1 MGVTLVTDHK
11 YDRSID
17 RQVTLFDYKS
27 RLIDLLTMM
36 QSLPETDIYDEPV
49 RYFKANLKWTP
60 IIFGWLDVLED
71 VSGWHEAAD
80 DNYAGIQ
87 QILKFE
93 EGIEPIMTTPAEMQT
108 AITEGIYKAVNDI
121 AKQIVSGSRTNFSV
135 DEDGNLVPPSAGD
148 VPLPPDDPLTPIDDS
163 KAASAGGMIAIAS
176 GINAFIA
183 YVDLLFGPTQ
193 APVTPLAEAQTLV
206 SLRFMPSSLMD
217 AAISAYYDDR
227 IAGQG
232 ELGILVEND
241 LAEFLFCDHASDT
254 TLQSFNRFISY
265 HATMTL
271 EDKFR
276 YTELIPGLEDTQFS
290 IWYNAGIKVPST
302 NYLAYSC
309 VPIPDYNLTIQWQG
323 GAVND
328 THTLKKRHRYL
339 VTVLGH
345 LVDTDGDIQDAFWT
359 VNAATG
365 IKTFNTSDFNIQI
378 GQAVKIDP
386 TIFEADYASDHL
398 YAWTVDMGGI
408 NANPQWGIVRNAIMS
423 VGSTSP
429 SNGLFIQVHDLGEII

>member
-1 MGVTLVTDHK
+1 MPDRK
-11 YDRSID
+11 YERSVD
-17 RQVTLFDYKS
+17 RQVTLLDYKS

-36 QSLPETDIYDEPV
+36 QALPETDIYDEPV

-60 IIFGWLDVLED
+60 IIFGWLDILED
-71 VSGWHEAAD
+71 VSGWHDAED
-80 DNYAGIQ
+80 DNYTGIQ

-121 AKQIVSGSRTNFSV
+121 AKQIVSGSRGGFSV

-148 VPLPPDDPLTPIDDS
+148 VPLPPDDPLTAIDDTE
-163 KAASAGGMIAIAS
+163 AALAGAYIAVAN
-176 GINAFIA
+176 GINSFIA

-193 APVTPLAEAQTLV
+193 APVTSLADTQALV
-206 SLRFMPSSLMD
+206 KLRFITSTTID
-217 AAISAYYDDR
+217 AVISAYYDDR

-232 ELGILVEND
+232 ELGILVASD
-241 LAEFLFCDHASDT
+241 LAEYLYCDKASLAIAT
-254 TLQSFNRFISY
+254 SFNRFISF
-265 HATMTL
+265 HATMTV

-276 YTELIPGLEDTQFS
+276 YTELLAGLDEAQLDAWYAAGLE
-290 IWYNAGIKVPST
+290 VPST
-302 NYLAYSC
+302 NYLAYGC

-323 GAVND
+323 GAIND
-328 THTLKKRHRYL
+328 THTLKKNHRYL
-339 VTVLGH
+339 VTVLGS
-345 LVDTDGDIQDAFWT
+345 LLDPDGDIQDAFWN

-386 TIFEADYASDHL
+386 TIFEADYNTDHL
-398 YAWTVDMGGI
+398 YAWTVDMGAI
-408 NANPQWGIVRNAIMS
+408 NANPQWGIVRNAIMAVS
-423 VGSTSP
+423 STSP